1 MEKSVPGTPNVRNQ
15 ENSSIKR
22 GSNTIPVMPTIRRVR
37 DTRGN
42 NRIEEQV
49 RYVPVTC

>member
-22 GSNTIPVMPTIRRVR
+22 GSNSIPVMPTIRRATDVI
-37 DTRGN
+37 GN
-42 NRIEEQV
+42 NRIQEHV
-49 RYVPVTC
+49 